1 MEHLHITQT
10 DVFIKVYTDKGYY
23 VTKYTDGDTIKFYTA
38 STLMYCP
45 LNADLS
51 VYRVI
56 TEEQHKEYLELKEMS
71 LKPKHIE

>member
-1 MEHLHITQT
+1 MA
-10 DVFIKVYTDKGYY
+10 IKYTTPEVAKNTTSRDIEA
-23 VTKYTDGDTIKFYTA
+23 KYTDGDNIKFYTA